1 MAQAIQLSDSFGY
14 RKLIRVTIP
23 SIVMMVFTSVYGVVD
38 GVFVSNFVGKT
49 QFAAVNFI
57 MPFLMLLGVLG
68 FMLGTGG
75 SALVAKTIGEGDR
88 RKANRIFSMITL
100 FGFCAGIV
108 IAMFG
113 IVFLKDVAVFLG
125 AKGDMVKH
133 CVHYGRLI
141 LTALPCF
148 ILQNMFQPIIV
159 ASEKPKLGLQITVV
173 AGVMN
178 IVLDYL
184 LIVVC
189 DMGLSGAA
197 IATAVSQAAGGLI
210 PLVYFAFPN
219 TSLLRFVKTSF
230 DGKALLQTLYNGMS
244 EFFANIS
251 GSVVSMCYNFQ
262 LMKYIGENGVA
273 AYGVIMYVQ
282 FIFFA
287 VFLGYAIGTAPIISY
302 NYGAKNHKELRNVFH
317 RSVKLVFALG
327 ILLTVCLELLAYPLA
342 QLFVGYDTQ
351 LFALTRKAFMIY
363 GVSYIIVGFNF
374 YASSFFTALNNGF
387 VSAVIATV
395 RALVFETSAVFL
407 LPLLFGAQSIWFS
420 VWVAEILS
428 LILAITL
435 LKKYQSRYNY

>member
-14 RKLIRVTIP
+14 RKLIRFTIP

-88 RKANRIFSMITL
+88 CKANRIFSLITL

-108 IAMFG
+108 IALFG
-113 IVFLKDVAVFLG
+113 IVFLEDVAVLLG

-251 GSVVSMCYNFQ
+251 GSIVAMCYNFQ

-273 AYGVIMYVQ
+273 AFGVIMYVQ

-302 NYGAKNHKELRNVFH
+302 NYGAKNHNELRNVFH

-327 ILLTVCLELLAYPLA
+327 IVLTVCLELLAYPLA
-342 QLFVGYDTQ
+342 QLFVGYDAQ

-387 VSAVIATV
+387 VSAVISTV
-395 RALVFETSAVFL
+395 RALVFETSAVFV
-407 LPLLFGAQSIWFS
+407 LPLLFGAESIWFS

-428 LILAITL
+428 LGLAITL